1 MKLLSEYVSD
11 TDSKTS
17 KVYLCEDGYINKV
30 VVRDDL
36 GNYFV
41 SEFDSFQKADYY
53 AENWIKK
60 YE

>member
-1 MKLLSEYVSD
+1 MKLISEYVSD
-11 TDSKTS
+11 TETKTS
-17 KVYLCEDGYINKV
+17 KVYLSKDGEYSV

-41 SEFDSFQKADYY
+41 SEFDSFQRADYY

-60 YE
+60 I